1 MSSVEASRLQHWGIV
16 TACSV
21 ISLIS
26 ICTATKNQSRDHI
39 EKFAIAVAS
48 ISFIIGTLFMTNAKW
63 SDYTGKPNLLN
74 GTFVELLASGFN
86 FIMWCFAI
94 GFLTSRN
101 TAYYGGSGIRNAN
114 VYYFTWGT
122 FIAVIMT
129 LFEVTKHIFN
139 PSDFKHSRVGTWSLL
154 TTASIIVMVS
164 SVDAYVATD
173 CNLFRGKS
181 AFCARSVFGISL
193 GCISAFLGGLTMLG
207 FLFGPE
213 DSNGILQIEA
223 ILSFLFTISWA
234 FGVAYITG
242 ANGPGIMI
250 GNLYYFTWISF
261 FSALVIFLDCL
272 SHIKPEASEV
282 VSGKKSRA
290 QDVDDDG
297 HA

>member
-26 ICTATKNQSRDHI
+26 ICTATKNQGRDHI

-223 ILSFLFTISWA
+223 ILSLLLTISWA

-242 ANGPGIMI
+242 ANGPGKKNILTYSNMYI
-250 GNLYYFTWISF
+250 I
-261 FSALVIFLDCL
+261 IFLFHSFKYICRDNDWKFIL
-272 SHIKPEASEV
+272 LYI
-282 VSGKKSRA
+282 
-290 QDVDDDG
+290 DIIF
-297 HA
+297 